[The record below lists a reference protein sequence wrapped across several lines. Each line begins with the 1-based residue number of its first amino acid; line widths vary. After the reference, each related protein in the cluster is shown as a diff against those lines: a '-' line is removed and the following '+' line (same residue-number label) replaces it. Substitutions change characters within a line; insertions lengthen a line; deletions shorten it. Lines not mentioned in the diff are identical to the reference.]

1 MKKEELTNIIN
12 LISERDWTP
21 LYEEGCE
28 RAGHNRSP
36 YDLSTIHL
44 ITLLFALYNKDKR
57 KIKRLYGI
65 CFG

>member
-28 RAGHNRSP
+28 RAGHNRV
-36 YDLSTIHL
+36 TIRPVHN
-44 ITLLFALYNKDKR
+44 TLNNTTFC
-57 KIKRLYGI
+57 IV
-65 CFG
+65 